1 MSVECFVTGGSGFI
15 GQHLLARLTATGHTV
30 RVLMRHPENLARL
43 REKVGRLGGKP
54 AGVQAVAGDIGTE
67 GLGLSEADRQR
78 VSAAAVVF
86 HLAAHFTWG
95 LSLEHARVVNVQGAL
110 RVAQLAASQ
119 GTRLLMVGG
128 YMLQNFSHLASIG
141 VDHEHPEHTDWP
153 AVYRRVGGYEAS
165 KLEAHFAVIRYMQG
179 AGAAYSIVHPATVCG
194 DSERGHILDGQPLA
208 ALISGLAL
216 GRFKAIPGSP
226 SHWLPLVSV
235 DYLVTLMACV
245 AFDPSMAN
253 RQVLALDPHTPNLQG
268 LLEDITATL
277 QVKAPRHHVPIGV
290 LKWLLAIPGV
300 ATRLA
305 ISPESLNFI
314 QPQRFDL
321 SFSEQLERR
330 YQLTHPNI
338 KHTLAKTVR
347 HVERNLGHGSMPGA
361 NIPTNT

>member
-1 MSVECFVTGGSGFI
+1 
-15 GQHLLARLTATGHTV
+15 
-30 RVLMRHPENLARL
+30 
-43 REKVGRLGGKP
+43 
-54 AGVQAVAGDIGTE
+54 
-67 GLGLSEADRQR
+67 
-78 VSAAAVVF
+78 
-86 HLAAHFTWG
+86 
-95 LSLEHARVVNVQGAL
+95 
-110 RVAQLAASQ
+110 
-119 GTRLLMVGG
+119 
-128 YMLQNFSHLASIG
+128 
-141 VDHEHPEHTDWP
+141 
-153 AVYRRVGGYEAS
+153 
-165 KLEAHFAVIRYMQG
+165 
-179 AGAAYSIVHPATVCG
+179 
-194 DSERGHILDGQPLA
+194 LA

-268 LLEDITATL
+268 LLEDIAATL

-290 LKWLLAIPGV
+290 LKWLLAIPGI

-305 ISPESLNFI
+305 ISPESLDFI

-330 YQLTHPNI
+330 YQLTHPDINQ
-338 KHTLAKTVR
+338 TLAKTVR
-347 HVERNLGHGSMPGA
+347 HVERNLGHGSIPGA